1 MTFAQPMFLFVLI
14 LLPVMWLFLLWAG
27 RRRATAIAR
36 LGQPTLLERL
46 SAHVN
51 WRGRRW
57 QTRLW
62 FLALAL
68 LILALARPQ
77 WGSEV
82 QVVEQQGLQVM
93 VALDVSKSMLAEDIK
108 PNRLGR
114 AKLEIADLMDHL
126 GGDEIGL
133 ALFSGA
139 SFIQFPL
146 TSDYATA
153 RSFVD
158 AARPEVI
165 SKPGTAIGEALRVAM
180 SGFDAKFAS
189 QKVIVLITDGEDHA
203 PDTLDAAQQI
213 ADEGALIYA
222 IGFGSPQGEPIPEYN
237 AQGEVTGYKKDQQGQ
252 VVLSKLDEIT
262 LERIAQIGHGQYYR
276 ASASGSELD
285 ALASELN
292 RLQKAELST
301 QFETRGI
308 ERFQSFLLV
317 ALAALMMIELIP
329 DRLRS
334 RAAHS
339 AALGRRWLGWWGQ
352 RSTEGSR

>member
-27 RRRATAIAR
+27 RRRATAIVR
-36 LGQPTLLERL
+36 LGQPALLERL

-114 AKLEIADLMDHL
+114 AKLEIDDLMDHL

-133 ALFSGA
+133 ALFPGA

-222 IGFGSPQGEPIPEYN
+222 IGFGSSQGEPIPEYN

-285 ALASELN
+285 ALVSELN
-292 RLQKAELST
+292 QLQKAELST

-317 ALAALMMIELIP
+317 TLAALMMIELIP

-339 AALGRRWLGWWGQ
+339 AAIGRR
-352 RSTEGSR
+352 